1 MPRESSRAT
10 PVVLGFLQR
19 RLVHRL
25 QLRLGLSRAESR
37 PVETL
42 VSPSKQAAGGSGA
55 AAPGHKQQEP
65 GAGARTPGSDPQAAP
80 RPAPGRPRPQAG
92 ACALTPESRGVDSGA
107 WTRGWRR

>member
-1 MPRESSRAT
+1 MSRESSRTA

-42 VSPSKQAAGGSGA
+42 VSLSKQAVGGSA
-55 AAPGHKQQEP
+55 AA
-65 GAGARTPGSDPQAAP
+65 ARVTNSRSLGLVPAP
-80 RPAPGRPRPQAG
+80 RTLTRRQRH
-92 ACALTPESRGVDSGA
+92 ALLLVGLDLRLA
-107 WTRGWRR
+107 HAL